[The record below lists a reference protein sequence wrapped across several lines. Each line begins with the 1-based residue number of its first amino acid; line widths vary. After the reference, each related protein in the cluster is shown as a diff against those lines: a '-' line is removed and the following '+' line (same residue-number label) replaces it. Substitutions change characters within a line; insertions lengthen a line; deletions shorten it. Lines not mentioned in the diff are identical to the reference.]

1 VINLVER
8 DPRLSIGLSYF
19 RAHLPKKDI
28 SKTRMSAIKQ
38 DINIG
43 DIDESVYIPR
53 DDIEYYRAPPNS
65 VPAKRTIVIFDE
77 AFPSGYVIEEAD
89 GFLTPYG
96 VFYVEFS

>member
-1 VINLVER
+1 MTAR

-28 SKTRMSAIKQ
+28 SQTRMSAIAQ
-38 DINIG
+38 DINI
-43 DIDESVYIPR
+43 DEIEESIYIPR
-53 DDIEYYRAPPNS
+53 DDIEYYRAPLNS
-65 VPAKRTIVIFDE
+65 VPVKRTIAIFGE
-77 AFPSGYVIEEAD
+77 EFPSGYVIEEAD